1 MMKRIALLTA
11 ALMMSGSLAAHAAS
25 LPSPVMNSS
34 PGLTEQD
41 IKSGLENLGYTDVYD
56 VEGTGRF
63 YTARAD
69 YQGVWYPLQIDVAT
83 GEVTSLANRDF
94 KYISVVS
101 GVDNDHVVKE
111 VERLGYGTV
120 VVNKQEGA
128 YTELEAQRYGQ
139 VTYLT
144 IDTRTGQVIDHEQGY
159 AWFVPVAVDKD
170 MTQDEAAAHLQ
181 KMGYNNVQQL
191 PHTGGM
197 YTFEATQGGKE
208 VSVFVDKESGEIHE
222 IGQSVHN

>member
-1 MMKRIALLTA
+1 MKRIALLTA
-11 ALMMSGSLAAHAAS
+11 ALMMSGSIAAHAAS
-25 LPSPVMNSS
+25 LPSPVENIS

-41 IKSGLENLGYTDVYD
+41 IKTGLEKLGYTDVYD

-83 GEVTSLANRDF
+83 GEVTSLGNSDY

-101 GVDNDHVVKE
+101 GTDNDHVVTE
-111 VERLGYGTV
+111 LQRLGYTNV
-120 VVNKQEGA
+120 MVSKQEGA
-128 YTELEAQRYGQ
+128 FTEAEAKRYGQ

-159 AWFVPVAVDKD
+159 AWFVPASADL
-170 MTQDEAAAHLQ
+170 TQDEAAAHLE
-181 KMGYNNVQQL
+181 KMGYENVQQL
-191 PHTGGM
+191 EHTGGM
-197 YTFEATQGGKE
+197 YTFEATQAGEE
-208 VSVFVDKESGEIHE
+208 VSVFVDSDTGEIHE
-222 IGQSVHN
+222 LGQPQQN